1 MSELNLMKT
10 HKRFY
15 AAAVAME
22 MTLSLPKQEKIMVK
36 LRASFVNGCGYCI
49 RMHSREAL
57 KLGLGQDWVNALE
70 AWPATHELFDARE
83 NLILSF
89 TTADT
94 RLPDRSFDPDLLDE
108 VIAELGEK
116 TTGDLIAT
124 IATINMWNRI
134 GVLSQ
139 K

>member
-22 MTLSLPKQEKIMVK
+22 MTSSLPKKEKALVK
-36 LRASFVNGCGYCI
+36 LRASFENGCSYCI
-49 RMHSREAL
+49 RMHSEEAL
-57 KLGLGQDWVNALE
+57 KQGLAQDWIDAVA
-70 AWPATHELFDARE
+70 AWPTSRELFDARE
-83 NLILSF
+83 NLILEF
-89 TTADT
+89 TTAGT
-94 RLPDRSFDPDLLDE
+94 RLSDRDFDPALQE
-108 VIAELGEK
+108 RVIAELGEK
-116 TTGDLIAT
+116 TAGDLIAA